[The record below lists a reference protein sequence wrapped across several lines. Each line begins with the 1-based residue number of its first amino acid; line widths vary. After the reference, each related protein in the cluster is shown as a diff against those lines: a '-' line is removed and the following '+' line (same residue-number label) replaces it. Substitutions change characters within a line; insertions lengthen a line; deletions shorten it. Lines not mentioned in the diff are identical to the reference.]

1 MAEQGMAV
9 NQRRAGAIVSMVYS
23 VAQAIIGLLYVPLL
37 LRGIGSSEYGLY
49 QMVGSI
55 IAYLSI
61 AGTTLSSGITRFYC
75 KYHAEGNAEGMENTL
90 GIAKRL
96 YRIASPLVLLAAL
109 VMCVVFRVVYQ
120 NSLTTHELNESV
132 LMLAILAVNL
142 LVTMQ
147 NTISN
152 AVISAHE
159 RFVLM
164 NGILLGSTILQ
175 PILVVLLI
183 NILPHASA
191 ITAVQLLLNVCV
203 WRLQASYAKR
213 RLGMITKLRF
223 FDRELQKNLLLFSS
237 SILLGVVADQ
247 IFWKTNQLVIAFFYS
262 TATVAVY
269 AVGSQVFNCYMSLG
283 YAVSSVFLP
292 KISLMYHDR
301 DYEGIDLLFRRVGRL
316 AFYLLFLV
324 LSGFVVFGKDFI
336 QLWAGEGYE
345 DAYFIALIIMA
356 PFTVDVMQNTGL
368 TILKVMNRYKVRAIL
383 YVAAAILNIGLS
395 ITFVQLLGPIGA
407 AISTGA
413 SVFVVSGVIMNWYYA
428 RIGLDIKAYWYEIA
442 RLALPLIFVMCC
454 AVAIKGL
461 GDLAIHGWGALALF
475 VGAYSAVFA
484 ITAYFISMNQYEKNI
499 VNGAFRK
506 LLSAVKKTNRH
517 RA

>member
-1 MAEQGMAV
+1 MSV
-9 NQRRAGAIVSMVYS
+9 NQRRVGAIVSMVYS
-23 VAQAIIGLLYVPLL
+23 ASQAIIGLLYVPLL

-49 QMVGSI
+49 QMIGSI

-75 KYHAEGNAEGMENTL
+75 KYYAEGDAEGMENTL
-90 GIAKRL
+90 GIAKRF
-96 YRIASPLVLLAAL
+96 YRIASPLVLLATL
-109 VMCVVFRVVYQ
+109 VMCVVFRIVYQ
-120 NSLTTHELNESV
+120 NSLTIHELNESV

-175 PILVVLLI
+175 PVLVIMLI
-183 NILPHASA
+183 RIFPHASV
-191 ITAVQLLLNVCV
+191 ITAVQLVLNVFV
-203 WRLQASYAKR
+203 WRLQACYAKK
-213 RLGMITKLRF
+213 RLGMVSKLRF
-223 FDRELQKNLLLFSS
+223 LDKDLQKNLLLFSS

-262 TATVAVY
+262 TTTVAIY
-269 AVGSQVFNCYMSLG
+269 AVGSQIFNCYMSLG

-292 KISLMYHDR
+292 KISSMYHEK

-324 LSGFVVFGKDFI
+324 LSGFAIFGRDFI

-368 TILKVMNRYKVRAIL
+368 TILKVMNKYGVRAAL
-383 YVAAAILNIGLS
+383 YVAAAI
-395 ITFVQLLGPIGA
+395 A
-407 AISTGA
+407 TGA
-413 SVFVVSGVIMNWYYA
+413 SVFIVSGMIMNWYYA
-428 RIGLDIKAYWYEIA
+428 RIGLNIKAYWLEII
-442 RLALPLIFVMCC
+442 RLALPLVLVMCC
-454 AVAIKGL
+454 AMATKELGGL
-461 GDLAIHGWGALALF
+461 SIHGWGTMVIS
-475 VGAYSAVFA
+475 VGIYSAIFA
-484 ITAYFISMNQYEKNI
+484 ATAYFASMNKYEKDI
-499 VNGAFRK
+499 VNGFFRK
-506 LLSAVKKTNRH
+506 LLPVVKRE
-517 RA
+517 R

>member
-1 MAEQGMAV
+1 MSV
-9 NQRRAGAIVSMVYS
+9 NQRRVGAIVSMVYS
-23 VAQAIIGLLYVPLL
+23 ASQAIIGLLYVPLL

-49 QMVGSI
+49 QMIGSI

-75 KYHAEGNAEGMENTL
+75 KYYAEGDAEGMENTL
-90 GIAKRL
+90 GIAKRF
-96 YRIASPLVLLAAL
+96 YRIASPLVLLATL
-109 VMCVVFRVVYQ
+109 VMCVVFRIVYQ
-120 NSLTTHELNESV
+120 NSLTIHELNESV

-175 PILVVLLI
+175 PVLVIMLI
-183 NILPHASA
+183 RIFPHASV
-191 ITAVQLLLNVCV
+191 ITAVQLVLNVFV
-203 WRLQASYAKR
+203 WRLQACYAKK
-213 RLGMITKLRF
+213 RLGMVSKLRF
-223 FDRELQKNLLLFSS
+223 LDKDLQKNLLLFSS

-262 TATVAVY
+262 TTTVAIY
-269 AVGSQVFNCYMSLG
+269 AVGSQIFNCYMSLG

-292 KISLMYHDR
+292 KISSMYHEK

-324 LSGFVVFGKDFI
+324 LSGFAIFGRDFI

-368 TILKVMNRYKVRAIL
+368 TILKVMNKYGVRAAL
-383 YVAAAILNIGLS
+383 YVAAAILNVGLS
-395 ITFVQLLGPIGA
+395 IVLVQLFGPIGA
-407 AISTGA
+407 AIATGA
-413 SVFVVSGVIMNWYYA
+413 SVFIVSGMIMNWYYA
-428 RIGLDIKAYWYEIA
+428 RIGLNIKAYWIEII
-442 RLALPLIFVMCC
+442 RLALPLVLVMCC
-454 AVAIKGL
+454 AMATKELGGL
-461 GDLAIHGWGALALF
+461 SIHGWGTMVIS
-475 VGAYSAVFA
+475 VGIYSAIFA
-484 ITAYFISMNQYEKNI
+484 ATAYFASMNKYEKDI
-499 VNGAFRK
+499 VNGFFRK
-506 LLSAVKKTNRH
+506 LLPVVKRE
-517 RA
+517 R